1 MPPRLPGL
9 NWEYR
14 SDIQAPWFPTT
25 SGDLHLNP
33 FDPEKDVAR
42 PSTDGFAGF
51 HFGGGVMNI
60 LKLHGSYNWRT
71 TSAGDEVMVLGGA
84 KDVAI
89 AKYPI
94 LSFYFDV
101 FEPCAGALAC
111 GS

>member
-1 MPPRLPGL
+1 L

-101 FEPCAGALAC
+101 FEPGAGALAC
-111 GS
+111 GA